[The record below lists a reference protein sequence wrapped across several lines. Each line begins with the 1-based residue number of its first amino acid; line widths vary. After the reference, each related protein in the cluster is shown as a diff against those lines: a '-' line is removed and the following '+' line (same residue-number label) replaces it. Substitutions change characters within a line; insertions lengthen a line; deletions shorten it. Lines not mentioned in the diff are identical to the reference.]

1 MMLTRQNTLDLQTE
15 DGERPASALPLINVG
30 GARSITGLSEDG
42 LDEELG
48 QRRIK
53 WAFNIALNP
62 DPEQTRRELRFLEQS
77 LWCWR
82 FPKRFTQPEKFEDV
96 LKLILPENSWITRSI
111 TSTEFEHALVCGRT
125 HIANLCEQKQLKE
138 APSSAR
144 RATRGP
150 NGKRIITLDSAIHFL
165 RTRLQ

>member
-1 MMLTRQNTLDLQTE
+1 MILTRQTTMDLQTE

-48 QRRIK
+48 QRRIR
-53 WAFNIALNP
+53 WAWNIALNP
-62 DPEQTRRELRFLEQS
+62 DPELTRRELRFLEQS

-96 LKLILPENSWITRSI
+96 LKLLVPENAWLSKTI
-111 TSTEFEHALVCGRT
+111 TSTQFEHMLVCGRT
-125 HIANLCEQKQLKE
+125 HIANLCEGKQLLE
-138 APSSAR
+138 SRSSAK
-144 RATRGP
+144 RAARGP
-150 NGKRIITLDSAIHFL
+150 NGKRIITLDSAITFL
-165 RTRLQ
+165 KTRLQ